1 MKLHTFIKR
10 GSTKNALLFQS
21 VTLSPKKV
29 FFFWFFFGIIVYRLT
44 NKKARREES
53 PRIFLYVFISA
64 FFVIKF
70 FSLIFGFASEPYS
83 KSREDVH
90 INVGKNNRRMH
101 FEVAEFRQLAERKPC
116 VVRGN
121 RANRECD
128 KQFVDMQSR
137 VSVAEVDCFKILHG
151 LDYMR
156 RINALFIMQKSAYR
170 SIIKDFYIK
179 KG

>member
-1 MKLHTFIKR
+1 M
-10 GSTKNALLFQS
+10 
-21 VTLSPKKV
+21 VE
-29 FFFWFFFGIIVYRLT
+29 FFGLIFWF
-44 NKKARREES
+44 
-53 PRIFLYVFISA
+53 
-64 FFVIKF
+64 
-70 FSLIFGFASEPYS
+70 ASKSYS
-83 KSREDVH
+83 QSREDVH

-101 FEVAEFRQLAERKPC
+101 FAVAEFRQLAERKPC

-137 VSVAEVDCFKILHG
+137 VSVAEVDCFKVLHG
-151 LDYMR
+151 FDYMR